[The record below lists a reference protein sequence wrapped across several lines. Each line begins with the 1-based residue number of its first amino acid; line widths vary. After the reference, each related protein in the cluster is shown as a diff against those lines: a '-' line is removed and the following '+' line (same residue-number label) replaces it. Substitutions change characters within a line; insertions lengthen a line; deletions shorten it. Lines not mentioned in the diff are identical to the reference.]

1 MRPYTGGKVRV
12 QNSAVTF
19 GIKKHK
25 EAQEGI
31 EDLLLKVEELRKK
44 KTELK
49 KKELD
54 LNSKISAI
62 NTKNTEYK
70 SIIES
75 MWKEEE
81 DMLKYQGDEME
92 SYIESMKE
100 LNASPLK

>member
-1 MRPYTGGKVRV
+1 M
-12 QNSAVTF
+12 NSSVTF

-31 EDLLLKVEELRKK
+31 DDLLLKVEELKK
-44 KTELK
+44 KRTELK

-62 NTKNTEYK
+62 NTKNTEHK
-70 SIIES
+70 SIIEG

-81 DMLKYQGDEME
+81 DMLNYQSREM
-92 SYIESMKE
+92 SGYIQSIKE
-100 LNASPLK
+100 PNASPPK